1 MRIGPADPRDPLPSE
16 LVDLW
21 TDQRR
26 QLMSQS
32 QLEDVIS
39 ERWIPGQDWAVR
51 IGADHCTGDR
61 ALSAVIT
68 VANPNFNSG
77 KRWAIREAAPA
88 RRPASAAAVRRAV
101 DADMG

>member
-1 MRIGPADPRDPLPSE
+1 MRIGPADPREPLPSE

-39 ERWIPGQDWAVR
+39 ERWF
-51 IGADHCTGDR
+51 
-61 ALSAVIT
+61 L
-68 VANPNFNSG
+68 
-77 KRWAIREAAPA
+77 A
-88 RRPASAAAVRRAV
+88 R
-101 DADMG
+101 MGP